1 MNKTMDQS
9 LKKCP
14 YCGEE
19 IMATAKKCRH
29 CGKWLTTEQEHAK
42 TTHPDTEF
50 QSQTNIVEKRQ
61 ELPNAG
67 MLQLACWITI
77 VFEGISGMQN
87 YPIELFSFLSPI
99 FEFIADNIPEWLVT
113 IALGALW
120 VFLIMGLRT
129 SCQIYNISKIPF
141 IGLVCLMIGVYF
153 MDLITCF
160 VEDEDI
166 VALLA
171 LFIIILPLVIALSIL
186 EFVTGIKLH
195 HHKAMQHLGLCFMI
209 YAIVPIITLIV
220 ELGLWGEETQFMV
233 TFFIEYAITF
243 AMLIEMGNVFGELK

>member
-1 MNKTMDQS
+1 MDQS

-29 CGKWLTTEQEHAK
+29 CGEWLAK
-42 TTHPDTEF
+42 
-50 QSQTNIVEKRQ
+50 QTKTAYYGTDQPQTDIVEKRQ

-186 EFVTGIKLH
+186 EFVTGITLH

-220 ELGLWGEETQFMV
+220 ELGLWGEETPFMV

-243 AMLIEMGNVFGELK
+243 AMPIEMGNVFGELK